1 MNQSLRNPLLSSRLE
16 SSAYRKIAFCFSVLF
31 LVSGCVSQPPNPA
44 TTTTTGVVQPDNEP
58 GLQPLLTNE
67 GDIIH
72 GTPLS
77 DSIDTS
83 DDAILQLMIAEFAG
97 QRGRLELA
105 VENYLAAAKTLQD
118 PEVAERAARI
128 AVFARKYEAAI
139 EAAKIWSAH
148 SPLSSEP
155 RQILAAMYI
164 RAGNVDAARSELE
177 QILNRDSTQKN
188 DSEGAQL
195 RMIVNLLGR
204 EQDKQTALSVM
215 EKLLETR
222 TDNVEA
228 NVAYALLAIRAE
240 KPDVAK
246 IAMNRVAGLQAL
258 DANLAV
264 AYISLLQKQNRNP
277 EAIAWLRKH
286 VQGTKDEGLR
296 MVYARLLADAGQYDT
311 AREQF
316 LILAKSAPTNSDVIY
331 ALGLLNLQAERIAEA
346 DIEFK
351 KLLNLEVRED
361 DANFYLGQISES
373 RGDFRTAISSYRAV
387 QGGQNFFMAQVR
399 VALLLANEKDIE
411 GARAQ
416 LNSIRADNREREKQL
431 LSTEAEILAQN
442 KQYDEAMA
450 IYDAAL
456 EDGYDMELLYTR
468 AMLAEQMGR
477 IDLLERDLR
486 QIIEREPDNSQA
498 LNALGYTLADRTERF
513 EEALGLVERALVIS
527 PNDFY
532 ILDSMGWVMYRLG
545 RFEEAI
551 NYLEKAR
558 AIRDD
563 PEVAAHLGEV
573 LWVMGNKEEARELL
587 QNAIKHTPDDE
598 RLIDVIKKFEPQQ

>member
-1 MNQSLRNPLLSSRLE
+1 MV
-16 SSAYRKIAFCFSVLF
+16 FV
-31 LVSGCVSQPPNPA
+31 VGCVNQQPA
-44 TTTTTGVVQPDNEP
+44 SSLADDVALEQSSVQAD
-58 GLQPLLTNE
+58 LQPLLTNE
-67 GDIIH
+67 GDVIY
-72 GTPLS
+72 GKPLRES
-77 DSIDTS
+77 VDVS
-83 DDAILQLMIAEFAG
+83 DDAVLQLMIAEFAG

-105 VENYLAAAKTLQD
+105 VENYLAAAKTLND

-128 AVFARKYEAAI
+128 AVFARKYDAAI
-139 EAAKIWSAH
+139 EAAKIWSAQ

-164 RAGNVDAARSELE
+164 RAGNVDAARAELE
-177 QILNRDSTQKN
+177 QILNREVDDDNLKQDT
-188 DSEGAQL
+188 QL
-195 RMIVNLLGR
+195 RSIVNLLGR

-222 TDNVEA
+222 RDNVEA

-240 KPDVAK
+240 KPDIAK
-246 IAMNRVAGLQAL
+246 IAMNRVASLNAL

-264 AYISLLQKQNRNP
+264 AYLSLLQKQNRNP
-277 EAIAWLRKH
+277 EAIAWLRGH
-286 VQGTKDEGLR
+286 VQDTKDEGLR

-346 DIEFK
+346 DSQFK
-351 KLLNLEVRED
+351 KLLKLKVRED

-373 RGDFRTAISSYRAV
+373 RGDFRTALLNYRSV
-387 QGGQNFFMAQVR
+387 QGGQNYFMSQVR
-399 VALLLANEKDIE
+399 VALILANEKDIE

-416 LNSIRADNREREKQL
+416 LKSISADNSEQQKQL
-431 LSTEAEILAQN
+431 LNTEAEILAQN
-442 KQYDEAMA
+442 KQYGEAMA

-486 QIIEREPDNSQA
+486 RIIEREPNNSQA

-513 EEALGLVERALVIS
+513 EEALKLVERALVIS

-573 LWVMGNKEEARELL
+573 LWVMGNKEQARELL
-587 QNAIKHTPDDE
+587 QNAIKDTPNDE

>member
-1 MNQSLRNPLLSSRLE
+1 MV
-16 SSAYRKIAFCFSVLF
+16 FV
-31 LVSGCVSQPPNPA
+31 VGCVNQQPA
-44 TTTTTGVVQPDNEP
+44 SSLADDVGLEQSSVQAD
-58 GLQPLLTNE
+58 LQPLLTNE
-67 GDIIH
+67 GDVIY
-72 GTPLS
+72 GKPLRES
-77 DSIDTS
+77 VDVS
-83 DDAILQLMIAEFAG
+83 DDAVLQLMIAEFAG

-105 VENYLAAAKTLQD
+105 VENYLAAAKTLND

-128 AVFARKYEAAI
+128 AVFARKYDAAI
-139 EAAKIWSAH
+139 EAAKIWSAQ

-164 RAGNVDAARSELE
+164 RAGNVDAARAELE
-177 QILNRDSTQKN
+177 QILNREVDDDNLKQDT
-188 DSEGAQL
+188 QL

-222 TDNVEA
+222 RDNVEA

-240 KPDVAK
+240 KPDIAK
-246 IAMNRVAGLQAL
+246 IAMNRVASLNAL
-258 DANLAV
+258 DTNLAV
-264 AYISLLQKQNRNP
+264 AYLSLLQKQNRNP
-277 EAIAWLRKH
+277 EAIAWLRGH
-286 VQGTKDEGLR
+286 VQDTKDEGLR

-346 DIEFK
+346 DNQFK
-351 KLLNLEVRED
+351 KLLELKVRED

-373 RGDFRTAISSYRAV
+373 RGDFRTALLNYRAV
-387 QGGQNFFMAQVR
+387 QGGQNYFMSQVR
-399 VALLLANEKDIE
+399 VALILANEKDIE

-416 LNSIRADNREREKQL
+416 LKSISADNSEQQKQL
-431 LSTEAEILAQN
+431 LNTEAEILAQN
-442 KQYDEAMA
+442 KQYGEAMA

-486 QIIEREPDNSQA
+486 QIIEREPNNSQA

-513 EEALGLVERALVIS
+513 EEALKLVERALVIS

-573 LWVMGNKEEARELL
+573 LWVMGNKEQARELL
-587 QNAIKHTPDDE
+587 QNAIKDTPNDE